1 MYASNNLFGING
13 LNQLSIITSIL
24 NQTLIIKDR
33 NFHDIFL

>member
-13 LNQLSIITSIL
+13 LNQDSTITILL